1 MLAIIDSIN
10 KNYFNIFLYFF
21 YSTFSEYNLINL
33 FFFEMES
40 ILLAVK
46 GHIGELFQTIS
57 RKF

>member
-46 GHIGELFQTIS
+46 GHIVELFQTIG
-57 RKF
+57 RQF